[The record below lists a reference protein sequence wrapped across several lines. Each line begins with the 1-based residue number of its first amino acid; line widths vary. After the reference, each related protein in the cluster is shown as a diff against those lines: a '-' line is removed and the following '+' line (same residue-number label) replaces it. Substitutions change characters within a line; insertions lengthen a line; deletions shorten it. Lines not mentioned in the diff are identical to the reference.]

1 MHTDPQVAMNGSP
14 SSHTPPV
21 SASEAY
27 DALQAYRRQAQVIDA
42 LSAAISTLRAGTRA
56 LKAENAELRAAQERS
71 HLESRYRVGD
81 AHQAKPDEVT
91 VHLGLDDGAPA
102 VARDTVACALHDK
115 GIAAA
120 VREAAQLVVS
130 ELVTNSVR
138 HSGAPAEEALTLR
151 VALSLP
157 ARTLRVEVED
167 PGRDGAVAPKPADL
181 NGGGG
186 LGLNLIQA
194 LSELWGVERVAT
206 GGTRVWAQLAL
217 GATTPPPAAATDPA
231 R

>member
-1 MHTDPQVAMNGSP
+1 MHTDPQAATNGSSS
-14 SSHTPPV
+14 SSHAPPASV
-21 SASEAY
+21 SDAY
-27 DALQAYRRQAQVIDA
+27 DALNSYRRQAQVIDA

-71 HLESRYRVGD
+71 QLESRYRVGGSHR
-81 AHQAKPDEVT
+81 ANPDEVT

-102 VARDTVACALHDK
+102 VARVTVACALH
-115 GIAAA
+115 GRGVAAA
-120 VREAAQLVVS
+120 VLEAAQLVVS

-138 HSGAPAEEALTLR
+138 HSGASAEEALTLR

-157 ARTLRVEVED
+157 ARILRVEVED
-167 PGRDGAVAPKPADL
+167 PGRDGAVAPKPPDL
-181 NGGGG
+181 DGGGG
-186 LGLNLIQA
+186 LGLSLIQA

-217 GATTPPPAAATDPA
+217 GATAPPPAAAIG
-231 R
+231 